1 MIFEISSKFFLCENF
16 RLGFVN
22 ELFKNINQ
30 SENKKKCRSG
40 SVGYV
45 LLASHQAW
53 TNSRSNVHQNKQ

>member
-1 MIFEISSKFFLCENF
+1 MIFEISNKFFLCENF

-45 LLASHQAW
+45 LLASHQA
-53 TNSRSNVHQNKQ
+53 